1 TGALAIAE
9 PFADPPAR
17 RSLAWGRRKK
27 NHPAA
32 PQMATSRKMRIKS
45 GAMLRVGTGGMRAGS
60 VCSAA
65 TARMPD
71 DMIGSSEPEGLSI
84 GTGDGVR
91 EIACGI
97 GGGIVEPDEGCDSGG
112 GVGVPTRT

>member
-1 TGALAIAE
+1 
-9 PFADPPAR
+9 
-17 RSLAWGRRKK
+17 
-27 NHPAA
+27 
-32 PQMATSRKMRIKS
+32 
-45 GAMLRVGTGGMRAGS
+45 MLRVGTGGMRAGS

-91 EIACGI
+91 EIAGGI
-97 GGGIVEPDEGCDSGG
+97 GGGIVEPDGECDSGG
-112 GVGVPTRT
+112 GVGVPTRARAGSRPSRVLPGVSAGACGSSRGDGPLSITRPWGRT